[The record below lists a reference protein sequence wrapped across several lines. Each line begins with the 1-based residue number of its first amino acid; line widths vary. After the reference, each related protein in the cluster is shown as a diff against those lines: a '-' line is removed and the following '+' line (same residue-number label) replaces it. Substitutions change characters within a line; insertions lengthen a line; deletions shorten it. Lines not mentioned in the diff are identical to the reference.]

1 MRGQFVLSSK
11 TFLHTPPVN
20 NIKLLLYLS
29 LLSAAV
35 GGSFMKDTAVVDFVY
50 AEHRKKKRQLRIWRD
65 QVIQSVSRKY
75 QK

>member
-50 AEHRKKKRQLRIWRD
+50 AEHRKKRQLRIWRD